1 MKKILTVI
9 AFLVISLILTLA
21 AWSCAAQGTA
31 VSLGQEFTLPVGQ
44 KAVIEGEQLTIKF
57 VEVFGDSRCPTGV
70 ECPWIGEANCRLLF
84 TYAGSPAEMVFAQP
98 GGVGATTKDF
108 FIMYK
113 FVCKLEPYPQK
124 DQQIDASD
132 YKLLMTVTK

>member
-1 MKKILTVI
+1 MKRVFII
-9 AFLVISLILTLA
+9 SFLVASLLSTLIF
-21 AWSCAAQGTA
+21 WSCTA
-31 VSLGQEFTLPVGQ
+31 GGITTSLGQEFTLPVGQ

-98 GGVGATTKDF
+98 GGVGATTKDY
-108 FIMYK
+108 FIQYK

-132 YKLLMTVTK
+132 YKLVMTVTKK